1 MLGVL
6 DYCIIGLF
14 FIMFLFIAY
23 LRRNTENKLKEIL
36 SYSLLVLNSLLLVG
50 YLSLFYLVENYEEY
64 LIYFFVLSI
73 TLIFITIFLVIFLQ
87 SKKHYV
93 YNNEKS
99 NENQDD

>member
-36 SYSLLVLNSLLLVG
+36 SYSLLVLNSLLIVG
-50 YLSLFYLVENYEEY
+50 YLSLFYLVTNYEKY
-64 LIYFFVLSI
+64 LIYYLIISIVLIMI
-73 TLIFITIFLVIFLQ
+73 TTSLTIYLI
-87 SKKHYV
+87 KKKCKI
-93 YNNEKS
+93 NDG
-99 NENQDD
+99 EN